1 MASAIDRAK
10 EKTNPS
16 TRTPASMAKSRSL
29 LIGRM
34 GGNVM
39 SRLVHQTVGSGPV
52 HPLFDARHEGVVPR
66 PLPGDCGQS
75 GLSWKL
81 TVASYGKSSHRA
93 NTSTLLAGR
102 VRAAELSK
110 PCIGWGSAHTPPPLP
125 ATPGF
130 TQFSYTSLLKISRHS
145 PPPGKPIR

>member
-81 TVASYGKSSHRA
+81 TVASYGTSNHRA

-102 VRAAELSK
+102 VSRSEERRVGKEWRSRGA
-110 PCIGWGSAHTPPPLP
+110 PPH
-125 ATPGF
+125 A
-130 TQFSYTSLLKISRHS
+130 
-145 PPPGKPIR
+145 